1 MLDINAYIDKNFTG
15 NQIDKAIQE
24 MRASNVPVF
33 IWGGAK
39 LAQKIKWYLES
50 RGIEISGF
58 LINREFWNSSIQQ
71 WNGTSVFMLE
81 EYLPSHR
88 CSLVVGFAGYR
99 ENQLGSLSEY
109 VCRVYALDFMGALC
123 LDGCCSTVSYEFYQK
138 NRQNWNWLSERVHDC
153 KSRKAVRDFLF
164 QRMTGVYQ
172 KEDSEPNAYFVKGI
186 VVPQEDEV
194 FVNCGAYHGEE
205 AFQFVKYL
213 HEYGIQRYQKIFCIE
228 ADPTNAEQMRTAL
241 KSLENVEIIEAGV
254 WDQAGTFRMS
264 SGQDSTSRIMDEGET
279 KIQVRMIDDI
289 LEGEKVTCPIFI
301 KMDIEGSELKAL
313 RGAEKT
319 IREYKP
325 RLAVCIYHKPED
337 IVEIPKY
344 IDSLR
349 KDYKFYI
356 RNHSRYGVDT
366 VLYAV

>member
-1 MLDINAYIDKNFTG
+1 MLDINTYIDENFTE

-39 LAQKIKWYLES
+39 LAKKIKQYLES

-58 LINREFWNSSIQQ
+58 LINREFWDSNIHE
-71 WNGTSVFMLE
+71 WNDTPVFMLE
-81 EYLPSHR
+81 EYLPSHK
-88 CSLVVGFAGYR
+88 CSLVIGFAGYC
-99 ENQLGSLSEY
+99 EDQLGSLSEY
-109 VCRVYALDFMGALC
+109 VCRVYALDFIGALC
-123 LDGCCSTVSYEFYQK
+123 LTGCCGTISYEFYQK
-138 NRQNWNWLSERVHDC
+138 NRQNWNWLNERVYDC
-153 KSRKAVRDFLF
+153 RSREAVRDFLF

-172 KEDSEPNAYFVKGI
+172 KEDSEPNAYFAKGI

-205 AFQFVKYL
+205 ALQFVEYL
-213 HEYGIQRYQKIFCIE
+213 HEYGITRYQKIFCIE
-228 ADPTNAEQMRTAL
+228 ADPTNAKQMRTAL
-241 KSLENVEIIEAGV
+241 KSLKNVEIIAAGV
-254 WDQAGTFRMS
+254 WDRTGTLCIF
-264 SGQDSTSRIMDEGET
+264 SGQDSSSRIMDEGET
-279 KIQVRMIDDI
+279 KNQVRTIDDI
-289 LEGEKVTCPIFI
+289 LEGEKATYI

-313 RGAEKT
+313 CGAEET
-319 IREYKP
+319 IRKYKP
-325 RLAVCIYHKPED
+325 RLAICIYHKPED

-356 RNHSRYGVDT
+356 RNHSRYGIQT